1 LHKRKSSK
9 DLEWPIFDMKDEVKN
24 MFSQFMNDRNQNI
37 LKVEKT
43 WARIEERNK
52 YFWNTFLPKDT
63 VYTLY

>member
-1 LHKRKSSK
+1 
-9 DLEWPIFDMKDEVKN
+9 MKDEVKN